1 MDVELIL
8 LDAEERMDKALQSL
22 SAELGT
28 LRTGRANPQIL
39 DRINVEYY
47 GAVTPLRQ
55 MANISV
61 QEGTTLVIQPYDKSC
76 IGDIEKVISKSD
88 LGLNPNNDGTVIR
101 IVIPPLSQDRRKELA
116 KVASKMGE
124 EAKVAVRNVRRDA
137 MDELKKLEKQ
147 GMSEDEV
154 RGHQDDIQ
162 KKTDAHVKKIDT
174 MVSEKEAEILT
185 V

>member
-1 MDVELIL
+1 M
-8 LDAEERMDKALQSL
+8 
-22 SAELGT
+22 
-28 LRTGRANPQIL
+28 
-39 DRINVEYY
+39 
-47 GAVTPLRQ
+47 
-55 MANISV
+55 
-61 QEGTTLVIQPYDKSC
+61 
-76 IGDIEKVISKSD
+76 
-88 LGLNPNNDGTVIR
+88 IR

-116 KVASKMGE
+116 KVAGKMGE

-154 RGHQDDIQ
+154 RGHQDDVQ
-162 KKTDAHVKKIDT
+162 KKTDSHVKKIDT